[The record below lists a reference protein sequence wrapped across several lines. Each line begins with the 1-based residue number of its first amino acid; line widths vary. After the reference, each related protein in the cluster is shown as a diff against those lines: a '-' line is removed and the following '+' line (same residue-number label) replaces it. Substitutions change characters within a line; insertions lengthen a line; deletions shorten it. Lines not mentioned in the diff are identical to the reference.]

1 MTLTPDLTFNI
12 HPTALIVARLISIE
26 VPAENRDHFRFHTF
40 PFYNGREKG
49 ICLIVSSKFT
59 DTNGTFI
66 VFGENR
72 NSDNIFI
79 DVWKSHLPYNCPT
92 TEKDFTDEAYENRK
106 FFDRDKVHDAARF
119 IESTIKE
126 VIQSYLEITQ

>member
-12 HPTALIVARLISIE
+12 HPTALIIARLISVD
-26 VPAENRDHFRFHTF
+26 VPTENKHKFKFLTF

-49 ICLIVSSKFT
+49 ICLIVSDKFT
-59 DTNGTFI
+59 DSDGTFI
-66 VFGENR
+66 VFGEHR

-79 DVWKSHLPYNCPT
+79 DVWKKNLPYNCPT
-92 TEKDFTDEAYENRK
+92 TEKDFTDEAYESRK

-119 IESTIKE
+119 IESIINE
-126 VIQSYLEITQ
+126 VLQNHLESNQ